1 MPGSRPPDAPSR
13 APGAVALLALATL
26 AAALAGPW
34 NPPLSNRDLMP
45 EELLPT
51 EVPTVPPP
59 AAVGELENLDPM
71 QVRPWDLTWLGLILL
86 AVLILWLSYLAIW
99 WLRRHPLRRPPGPP
113 DDGGILPGHAMT
125 DQTVAPSLPVLREG
139 ISAAGDEL
147 LGGRS
152 PVDGVIAAWVAL
164 EAAAARSGVVR
175 HPASTPTEFTVAVLD
190 ATPADPAAT
199 RSLLALYLR
208 ARFGAEHMSEQDVA
222 TATDALRTLAAGLG
236 TPDHPEVGP

>member
-1 MPGSRPPDAPSR
+1 MPGHRAPDAPNR

-26 AAALAGPW
+26 AAALSGPW

-59 AAVGELENLDPM
+59 AAVGELDNLDPM

-99 WLRRHPLRRPPGPP
+99 WLRRHPLRRLPGPP

-164 EAAAARSGVVR
+164 EAGAARSGVVR

-190 ATPADPAAT
+190 STPADPAAT

-208 ARFGAEHMSEQDVA
+208 ARFGAEHMTEQDVA
-222 TATDALRTLAAGLG
+222 TAAAALRTLAAGLG